1 MTDQFDAAIEAQE
14 AALECRRRLGDQLGE
29 GDALRTL
36 SRLMFFVARVRE
48 GEALALEA
56 VELLERL
63 PPGHELAMAYG
74 NVSQRRMVVEKLEA
88 AIAAGSRALDLARRL
103 DDTEATVYA
112 LTNIGA
118 AEFQAGLEEGL
129 GKLEEALALA
139 LEDDLEDYAGRAFFS
154 IVFGALRATPFRSRG
169 CLPRPWPGLLP
180 RAGA

>member
-1 MTDQFDAAIEAQE
+1 M
-14 AALECRRRLGDQLGE
+14 
-29 GDALRTL
+29 
-36 SRLMFFVARVRE
+36 
-48 GEALALEA
+48 
-56 VELLERL
+56 
-63 PPGHELAMAYG
+63 
-74 NVSQRRMVVEKLEA
+74 
-88 AIAAGSRALDLARRL
+88 
-103 DDTEATVYA
+103 YA

-169 CLPRPWPGLLP
+169 CLPRPWPGVLP